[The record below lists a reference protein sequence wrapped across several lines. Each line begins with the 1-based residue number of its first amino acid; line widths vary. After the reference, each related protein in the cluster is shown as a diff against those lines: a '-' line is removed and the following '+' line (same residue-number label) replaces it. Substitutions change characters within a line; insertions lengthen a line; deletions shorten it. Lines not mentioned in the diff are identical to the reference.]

1 MARKTGLPSVTLRI
15 AYVGNYQPDLP
26 KDLNEGIPWSTE
38 SHVALSFEALGH
50 EVIRIQE
57 NGSDPFRLALDAE
70 PDLFLW
76 TRTWPVD
83 TTRALRTLLEFHQRG
98 IPTAAFHLD
107 IFRGLRR
114 SGKDEYAHPMFQC
127 DHVFTADGEEP
138 EQWTSRGINHHWLR
152 PGVLAAECVPGTPQP
167 QFAEY
172 DVCFVGSRQYHP
184 EWPHRWQL
192 IDFLRKTYGKRF
204 LHVGGDGEYPGTG
217 HALRGQALNDL
228 YASIPV
234 FVGDSCFA
242 HPRAKYW
249 SDRAYEA
256 PGRGAFQ
263 LFPYIEALAKEIVA
277 GRVCQLYYELE
288 NWDDLKEEI
297 DIWVSEFRSDVT
309 SRPQWVATSSAYIRD
324 NCSYTQRCEELL
336 RTIGL
341 A

>member
-1 MARKTGLPSVTLRI
+1 MTLTLNYI
-15 AYVGNYQPDLP
+15 GNF
-26 KDLNEGIPWSTE
+26 GVSHSTE
-38 SHVALSFEALGH
+38 SHYALSFEALGH
-50 EVIRIQE
+50 RVNRIQE
-57 NGSDPFRLALDAE
+57 NGPEPFGEALRL
-70 PDLFLW
+70 PCDLLLW
-76 TRTWPVD
+76 TRTWWPSRFED
-83 TTRALRTLLEFHQRG
+83 AHRMLLNLQHQG
-98 IPTAAFHLD
+98 IPTVGLHLD

-114 SGKDEYAHPMFQC
+114 SGRDEYQHPMFSC
-127 DHVFTADGEEP
+127 SKIFTADGEEP

-242 HPRAKYW
+242 RPKAKYW
-249 SDRAYEA
+249 SDRGYEG

-263 LFPYIEALAKEIVA
+263 VFPAIDALALDLWECDSQVYYHGFSDLTELIDEFAAIFRRSTVREDIVKK
-277 GRVCQLYYELE
+277 G
-288 NWDDLKEEI
+288 
-297 DIWVSEFRSDVT
+297 
-309 SRPQWVATSSAYIRD
+309 SAYVRD
-324 NCSYTQRCEELL
+324 HCSYTQRCEELL
-336 RTIGL
+336 RTLGL
-341 A
+341 S